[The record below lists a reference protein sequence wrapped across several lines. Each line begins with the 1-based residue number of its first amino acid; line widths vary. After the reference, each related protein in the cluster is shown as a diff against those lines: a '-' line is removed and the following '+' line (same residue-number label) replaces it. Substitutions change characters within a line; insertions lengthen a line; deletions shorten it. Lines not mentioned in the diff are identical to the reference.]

1 MAGERAGKHAAARLA
16 LVAAGLALGL
26 AAAELVVRAFDLPPH
41 PLAPLHVGSYR
52 LSEDPILRYEYQSN
66 LAPDHAAW
74 DPMHAGLA
82 TNSLGFR
89 DREFAPNKPPGAIR
103 ILALGD
109 SATVGLGVPEPENTW
124 PKQLEARLR
133 RAGLANAAVLNL
145 GVGGYDPEQEA
156 ELLRARGLALEPDLV
171 LVLVTLNDLDTG
183 VDGGVYEA
191 LLRARTH
198 LDAPRPDPIGRLL
211 RHSRLAFFT
220 EHRLR
225 ALVGE
230 RGPRRSRAREIPG
243 DPLSAGL
250 ARLRDLQQA
259 HGFRLLVFLLPGL
272 DGPYDRYAHHALHR
286 RMQAIAA
293 AAGGIEWI
301 DLLDGLAGVSRNLR
315 LLSFDGLHPNRAGQA
330 AVAELVFRHLRARR
344 LP

>member
-1 MAGERAGKHAAARLA
+1 MAVSLAGAEA
-16 LVAAGLALGL
+16 LVRVL
-26 AAAELVVRAFDLPPH
+26 DLPPH

-52 LSEDPILRYEYQSN
+52 LSDDPILRYEYQPS

-82 TNSLGFR
+82 TNALGFR
-89 DREFAPNKPPGAIR
+89 DREFAPGKPAGAVR

-109 SATVGLGVPEPENTW
+109 SATVGLGVPEPGNTW

-133 RAGLANAAVLNL
+133 RAGLENVAVLNL

-156 ELLRARGLALEPDLV
+156 QLLRVRGLALEPDLV
-171 LVLVTLNDLDTG
+171 LMLVTMNDLDTG

-191 LLRARTH
+191 LLRARAH
-198 LDAPRPDPIGRLL
+198 LDAPRPDPVGRLL
-211 RHSRLAFFT
+211 RHSRLAFFA

-230 RGPRRSRAREIPG
+230 ARPRRSRARATGG
-243 DPLSAGL
+243 DPLSQGL
-250 ARLRDLQQA
+250 ARLSELQRE
-259 HGFRLLVFLLPGL
+259 HGFRVLVFLLPGL
-272 DGPYDRYAHHALHR
+272 DGPYERYAHHALHR
-286 RMQAIAA
+286 RMEAIAA
-293 AAGGIEWI
+293 ATPGIEWI
-301 DLLDGLAGVSRNLR
+301 DLLDGMAGVDRNLR

-330 AVAELVFRHLRARR
+330 AVAELVFRHLRARS